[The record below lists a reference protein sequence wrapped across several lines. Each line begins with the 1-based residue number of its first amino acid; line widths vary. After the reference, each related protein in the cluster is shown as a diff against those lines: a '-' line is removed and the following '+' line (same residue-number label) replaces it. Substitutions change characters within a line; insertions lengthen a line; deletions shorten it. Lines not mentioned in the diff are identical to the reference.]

1 MASLFCNK
9 YAHLFVFV
17 CIVFYLTPK
26 ISAQTDYVDFLSK
39 ANDRLT
45 VDLLSALAER
55 PEDKT
60 ANLLFSP
67 SSILTGIGMLYRGM
81 EGETRENVRTIMGFP
96 PKNNPKLFRDAFKI
110 LTRNTSVASSSPKY
124 SANMITV
131 NTENNI
137 KNSYAGDNK
146 KVFNGNQYHKKFSK
160 NPEKTRKNI
169 NAWVSKRTNKKIK
182 ELLPPDGVKAETLVV
197 LVNVL
202 YFKDD
207 WKDEPF
213 VKDQNLIEPFK
224 LGDGTTVDADF
235 MEADEISVG
244 YKDLPDVEI
253 ISIPFKSDNFYF
265 VIVAPKEDSDPEAV
279 LRKIQTDSGLVILD
293 HVASPKDTL
302 DTEAVNLKMPLFK
315 ASLATNLADIMEN
328 IGLGEIMQPDADYG
342 RISEKPVKVDAINH
356 KAVIDVTTQGV
367 EAAAATSISI
377 VPKFGSFKA
386 DKEVKLDRPF
396 LYFIVEDSKK
406 IVHFAGVLRNPTLAV
421 DEK

>member
-1 MASLFCNK
+1 MASLFCIK
-9 YAHLFVFV
+9 HSFLFASF
-17 CIVFYLTPK
+17 CTFLYFTQN
-26 ISAQTDYVDFLSK
+26 ISAQTEYVDFLSR

-45 VDLLSALAER
+45 VDLLSALAEK
-55 PEDKT
+55 PEDKN

-81 EGETRENVRTIMGFP
+81 EGKTRENVRQIMGFP

-110 LTRNTSVASSSPKY
+110 LTRNTSVASDSPKY

-131 NTENNI
+131 NTENKI
-137 KNSYAGDNK
+137 KNSYAADVKN
-146 KVFNGNQYHKKFSK
+146 VFNGNPYHEKFSD

-182 ELLPPDGVKAETLVV
+182 NLLPPGGVKSETLVV

-213 VKDQNLIEPFK
+213 VKDQNLVEPFK
-224 LGDGTTVDADF
+224 LGDGSTVDADF
-235 MEADEISVG
+235 MEADEINVG
-244 YKDLPDVEI
+244 YKDLTDVEI
-253 ISIPFKSDNFYF
+253 ISIPFNSDNFYF

-279 LRKIQTDSGLVILD
+279 LQKVQTDEGLVILD

-302 DTEAVNLKMPLFK
+302 DIEAVNLKMPSFK
-315 ASLATNLADIMEN
+315 TSLATNLADIMEN
-328 IGLGEIMQPDADYG
+328 VGLGEIMQPDANYA
-342 RISEKPVKVDAINH
+342 RISETPVSVDTINH

-386 DKEVKLDRPF
+386 DKEVKIDRPF

-406 IVHFAGVLRNPTLAV
+406 IIHFAGVLRNPTLAAE
-421 DEK
+421 DL